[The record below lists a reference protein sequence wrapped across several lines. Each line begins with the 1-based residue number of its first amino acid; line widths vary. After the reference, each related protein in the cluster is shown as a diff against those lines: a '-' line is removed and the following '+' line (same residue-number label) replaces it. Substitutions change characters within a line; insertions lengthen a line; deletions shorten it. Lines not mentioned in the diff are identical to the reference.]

1 MTAWFFKEGGNMKR
15 MLAVSLIAGL
25 VLGSSSAFA
34 AEDVVSAVRGT
45 IQKIDASTRSV
56 VVRAADGT
64 EHTVHVGAG
73 AAVHGTKI
81 AAQGTFR
88 GLKEGTDVVVH
99 YTRKGTRETAL
110 EVDTVG
116 KDGLKTLEGTTSELD
131 RATKKL
137 VVRTAD
143 GTKETF
149 ALTRQATADAG
160 KDIASQTEKATK
172 VTVYYT
178 EQAGH
183 KTAHFFE
190 HL

>member
-1 MTAWFFKEGGNMKR
+1 MKR
-15 MLAVSLIAGL
+15 MLAVGLITGVVLWSSL
-25 VLGSSSAFA
+25 AFA

-56 VVRAADGT
+56 VVKATDGT
-64 EHTVHVGAG
+64 EHTVRVGAR
-73 AAVHGTKI
+73 AAVHGTDV
-81 AAQGTFR
+81 AAQATFR

-110 EVDTVG
+110 EVDKVG
-116 KDGLKTLEGTTSELD
+116 KDGLKATEGTVSELD
-131 RATKKL
+131 RAARKL
-137 VVRTAD
+137 VVQTAD

-149 ALTRQATADAG
+149 ALTRHATADAG
-160 KDIASQTEKATK
+160 TDIASHTEKATK

-178 EQAGH
+178 ERAGH

>member
-1 MTAWFFKEGGNMKR
+1 MKR
-15 MLAVSLIAGL
+15 MFAVSLITGL
-25 VLGSSSAFA
+25 VLWSSLAFA

-116 KDGLKTLEGTTSELD
+116 KGGLKTLEGTISELD

-149 ALTRQATADAG
+149 ALTRHATADAG